1 MNNVHK
7 GNNATLHDICINLT
21 KMGYGVKRHSLDK
34 NDDGKNAVNVLDLE
48 KLEKLR

>member
-21 KMGYGVKRHSLDK
+21 KMGQGVKSIVWIK
-34 NDDGKNAVNVLDLE
+34 NDDAKNAFNFLG
-48 KLEKLR
+48 